1 MACVSPDPVVL
12 ARDVHKS
19 YGSGQMRVHVLRGV
33 SLDVQ
38 RWDMVAIIGPSGGG
52 KTVLLNCL
60 SRLDDI
66 DSDVIAIAGSVPRQ
80 DE

>member
-1 MACVSPDPVVL
+1 
-12 ARDVHKS
+12 
-19 YGSGQMRVHVLRGV
+19 MRVHVLRGV

-38 RWDMVAIIGPSGGG
+38 RWDMVAIIGLSGGG